1 LCSAGVGELLIGV
14 ELAVHLVVGVAV
26 VNDYQRVG
34 GVGGIPVLACYRSRR
49 VCKIIGGAYGVIII
63 IAEHPAEM
71 MLRIAFEAA
80 APVIVIMCS
89 LQKTKCTLLI
99 GYF

>member
-1 LCSAGVGELLIGV
+1 MGNSLIGV

-26 VNDYQRVG
+26 VDGYQRVG
-34 GVGGIPVLACYRSRR
+34 GVGGIPVLACYCCLI
-49 VCKIIGGAYGVIII
+49 CKIVGGAYGIVITTI
-63 IAEHPAEM
+63 EHPAKI

-80 APVIVIMCS
+80 APVIVIMGS
-89 LQKTKCTLLI
+89 PQKTKCTLLI